1 VKNSKYDILAGVTA
15 YVKQL
20 QARSSDIHNDIRS
33 IDQQLTNNN
42 HSNKSANII
51 PQDHPTTIPS
61 SMQPQHRSSRSVQPV
76 DSSLATIPAGS
87 SSSSSSRHPDPFKP
101 IASSFSDRNFRL
113 YFMQSPMALALAATD
128 GRIFECNQAFQDITG
143 LQKEHVLH
151 ASIFKLVDPNFLQE
165 AYINIGLLLQPVTA
179 AAAAMA
185 DCENSAASAIDPSTS
200 DPNASSSDQ
209 QRSYL
214 KVSDPHNDSSSPTS
228 ATGSSTTTTTT
239 TTLKRPRSSMEA
251 SSSTPAATSAPATA
265 PSATDLAIQEAM
277 NISSTKSFYVKSL
290 IISAYDGKHLN
301 MAIGVLMPER
311 NSHLRQNSFYPTS
324 LQQSCF
330 SVALVPGDLEQ

>member
-1 VKNSKYDILAGVTA
+1 M
-15 YVKQL
+15 KQL
-20 QARSSDIHNDIRS
+20 QARSSDIQNDIRS
-33 IDQQLTNNN
+33 VDQ
-42 HSNKSANII
+42 HIVNKSANII
-51 PQDHPTTIPS
+51 PQDPTIPS
-61 SMQPQHRSSRSVQPV
+61 QPRPRPV
-76 DSSLATIPAGS
+76 ESLPTVYPGS
-87 SSSSSSRHPDPFKP
+87 SSSGRYPDPFKP

-113 YFMQSPMALALAATD
+113 YFTQSPMALALAATD

-151 ASIFKLVDPNFLQE
+151 ASIFKLVDPNYLQE
-165 AYINIGLLLQPVTA
+165 AYINIGLLLQPTA
-179 AAAAMA
+179 ALAANQNRTEPTAVEYTSVS
-185 DCENSAASAIDPSTS
+185 DDPQLTGPSPGDQQSSYPKPEPHSSTS
-200 DPNASSSDQ
+200 
-209 QRSYL
+209 
-214 KVSDPHNDSSSPTS
+214 TS
-228 ATGSSTTTTTT
+228 MS
-239 TTLKRPRSSMEA
+239 LKRSRSSMEESQSPSA
-251 SSSTPAATSAPATA
+251 SAPDV
-265 PSATDLAIQEAM
+265 SSRDIL